1 MSVGSPGSNE
11 PRPVRGFAF
20 PAPGNPSAV
29 HPSSPPTAQ
38 VLLLGIVCGVLY
50 ATAIAVSLGGG
61 THGDELYHYA
71 QIHLF
76 RHGDFRVLDAYLT
89 TIPGYHALLAALLW
103 LAGGLDSL
111 AAARTLNA
119 LVGLVAAA
127 GFHALRR
134 RLWPGTEAL
143 ASAQFLALPILA
155 PLFFLVYTDVLALA
169 LIVWATAA
177 TLAQRHRL
185 AALALVGVVLV
196 RQSDVVWAGFLG
208 LLAIWPTLR
217 DRGVSAWRALLPTA
231 LPYAAPVALFV
242 VFWIW
247 NGSISLSHGQAALH
261 PVTLRLGNPF
271 FALFLAGVL
280 LPLQV
285 IAGLRRFHRTLRAR
299 PWLIVVPIAAFAL
312 YWFGFQADN
321 PYNAALP
328 DFLPR
333 NAFLLTLDHDWHWR
347 AVAGCVM
354 VLAAAGLCMT
364 PLRPDAAY
372 WLYPVAAF
380 FLASSWLIEQ
390 RYALVPLVLWL
401 AFREQRSRGVEY
413 ATLALWLLLAV
424 CIITAV
430 VTGRFFL

>member
-1 MSVGSPGSNE
+1 
-11 PRPVRGFAF
+11 
-20 PAPGNPSAV
+20 
-29 HPSSPPTAQ
+29 
-38 VLLLGIVCGVLY
+38 LLLGVVCGVLY
-50 ATAIAVSLGGG
+50 STAIAVSLGGG
-61 THGDELYHYA
+61 AHGDELYHYA

-76 RHGDFRVLDAYLT
+76 RHGDFRVLDTYLT
-89 TIPGYHALLAALLW
+89 TIPGYHAMIATLLW

-111 AAARTLNA
+111 GAARALNA
-119 LVGLVAAA
+119 LIGLVAAA

-134 RLWPGTEAL
+134 RLWPGTETL
-143 ASAQFLALPILA
+143 ASAQFLALPILT

-169 LIVWATAA
+169 LVIWATVA

-185 AALALVGVVLV
+185 SALALVGVVLV

-208 LLAIWPTLR
+208 LLAIWPASR
-217 DRGVSAWRALLPTA
+217 ERGIRAWRELLPTA
-231 LPYAAPVALFV
+231 LPYALPVALFV
-242 VFWIW
+242 AFWIW
-247 NGSISLSHGQAALH
+247 NGSISLSHGQAVLH

-285 IAGLRRFHRTLRAR
+285 VAGLRRFSLMLRAR
-299 PWLIVVPIAAFAL
+299 PWLIALPLAMFAL
-312 YWFGFQADN
+312 YWFGFHADN

-333 NAFLLTLDHDWHWR
+333 NAFLLTLDRDWHWR
-347 AVAGCVM
+347 AAAGCVM
-354 VLAAAGLCMT
+354 VLTACGLCVT
-364 PLRPDAAY
+364 PLRPDSAY

-390 RYALVPLVLWL
+390 RYALVPLALWL
-401 AFREQRSRGVEY
+401 AFRQSRSRGVEY
-413 ATLALWLLLAV
+413 ATLALWLFLAV
-424 CIITAV
+424 CMIAAV